1 MYGFDSVPSSL
12 INDTPD
18 PSSAKTTRLGAAPC
32 NLDQSVGADGK
43 ATQAMVINAS
53 ANATEPMRVLKMLRS
68 HKAIESEAHVQR
80 IANSKVGRQIWNER
94 FGCGR
99 DQKNYR
105 NPG

>member
-43 ATQAMVINAS
+43 ATQAMVINAN
-53 ANATEPMRVLKMLRS
+53 ANATVRTRALKMLRS
-68 HKAIESEAHVQR
+68 HKAEKIDARPITMFRVTAVPNWFNIEKTVREA
-80 IANSKVGRQIWNER
+80 
-94 FGCGR
+94 
-99 DQKNYR
+99 
-105 NPG
+105 PGSPRRK